1 MLRPLIAG
9 ASEGV
14 RAALSTFIP
23 LALIVLIAWATAGS
37 LSGAMSDAVRGSFWV
52 WLGAHHLTFSLSL
65 PPSGLPGALSFL
77 PLGALLFPFI
87 AFRGALNRLH
97 RLFGQFGQVDPTR
110 ALNAA
115 QRQAIIALFLSYSLI
130 MIAASL
136 ASRSPQ
142 VHPRWWWAP
151 LIVGLLIFAAEF
163 TLTTPNDSVNGL
175 KSRSLL
181 RDLFRIALIL
191 IGGLLGIGA
200 LCYSFSLALHFS
212 VVRDL
217 YAVLD
222 AGIIGG
228 ALLTILALLT
238 LPNMAIS
245 ALSYLMGSGFAIGS
259 GTLVSP
265 GVHQL
270 NEIPAFPLLGAV
282 PTQTHPYLYLGALIG
297 IGAGVFVMTIVQ
309 RTSIGEVRF
318 GIIIYPLFLTLL
330 IFLLTLLSNGS
341 LLGGDLTTVGPSL
354 WQFPLLFLI
363 ELSAGMGIKVAYD
376 KWGPK

>member
-1 MLRPLIAG
+1 MARPLIAG

-37 LSGAMSDAVRGSFWV
+37 LSGQMSDALRGSFWV
-52 WLGAHHLTFSLSL
+52 WLGAHHLTFSLAL

-87 AFRGALNRLH
+87 AFRGALNRIS
-97 RLFGQFGQVDPTR
+97 RQFGHRDDHSKIVR
-110 ALNAA
+110 K
-115 QRQAIIALFLSYSLI
+115 QRQAVVGFFLSYTALLI
-130 MIAASL
+130 FASL
-136 ASRSPQ
+136 GSRSPD

-151 LIVGLLIFAAEF
+151 LITLSLIGAAQF
-163 TLTTPNDSVNGL
+163 SLTVTSGAPSLRRDL
-175 KSRSLL
+175 TRISLL
-181 RDLFRIALIL
+181 V
-191 IGGLLGIGA
+191 IGALLGIGA
-200 LCYSFSLALHFS
+200 LAYSLSLLFHFA

-228 ALLTILALLT
+228 VLLTILGILT

-245 ALSYLMGSGFAIGS
+245 ALSYLLGSGFSIGS

-265 GVHQL
+265 GIHRL
-270 NEIPAFPLLGAV
+270 NEIPAFPLLGAI
-282 PTQTHPYLYLGALIG
+282 PTDTHPYFYLGAFIG
-297 IGAGVFVMTIVQ
+297 VGTGIFVMTILK
-309 RTSIGEVRF
+309 RTSLREIRF
-318 GIIIYPLFLTLL
+318 GYFLYPVILTAA

-341 LLGGDLTTVGPSL
+341 VLGGALSTIGPSL
-354 WQFPLLFLI
+354 WQFPLLFLAQ
-363 ELSAGMGIKVAYD
+363 LSVGMGAKIAYD

>member
-1 MLRPLIAG
+1 MVRPLIAG

-23 LALIVLIAWATAGS
+23 LALIVLVAWATAGS
-37 LSGAMSDAVRGSFWV
+37 LSGEMSDAIRGSFWV
-52 WLGAHHLTFSLSL
+52 WLGAHHLTFSLAL
-65 PPSGLPGALSFL
+65 PPSGIPGALSFL
-77 PLGALLFPFI
+77 PLGALIFPFI

-97 RLFGQFGQVDPTR
+97 RQFDTSR
-110 ALNAA
+110 TLNAS
-115 QRQAIIALFLSYSLI
+115 QRQGIIGFFLSYSLI
-130 MIAASL
+130 MIIASL

-151 LIVGLLIFAAEF
+151 LIVTLLIIVAEF
-163 TLTTPNDSVNGL
+163 SLLAPNDARSGRR
-175 KSRSLL
+175 SGIRSLL
-181 RDLFRIALIL
+181 RDLARISLIV
-191 IGGLLGIGA
+191 IGSLLGIGSFF
-200 LCYSFSLALHFS
+200 YSLSLAFHFS

-228 ALLTILALLT
+228 VLLTILSILT

-245 ALSYLMGSGFAIGS
+245 ALSYLIGSGFAIGS

-265 GVHQL
+265 GIHQL
-270 NEIPAFPLLGAV
+270 NEIPVFPLLGAI
-282 PTQTHPYLYLGALIG
+282 PTQPHPYLYLGALIG
-297 IGAGVFVMTIVQ
+297 IGAGIFVMTIVR
-309 RTSIGEVRF
+309 RTAIADFRF
-318 GIIIYPLFLTLL
+318 AIVLYPFALAFL

-341 LLGGDLTTVGPSL
+341 VLGGALTSVGPSL
-354 WQFPLLFLI
+354 WQFPLLFLL
-363 ELSAGMGIKVAYD
+363 ELSAGMGIKLAYN

>member
-1 MLRPLIAG
+1 MVRPLIAG

-23 LALIVLIAWATAGS
+23 LALIVLVAWATAGS
-37 LSGAMSDAVRGSFWV
+37 LSGEMSDAIRGSFWV
-52 WLGAHHLTFSLSL
+52 WLGAHHLTFSLAL
-65 PPSGLPGALSFL
+65 PPSGIPGALSFL
-77 PLGALLFPFI
+77 PLGALIFPFI

-97 RLFGQFGQVDPTR
+97 RQFDASRT
-110 ALNAA
+110 LNAS
-115 QRQAIIALFLSYSLI
+115 QRQGIIGFFLSYSLI
-130 MIAASL
+130 MIVASL

-151 LIVGLLIFAAEF
+151 LIVTLLIIVAEF
-163 TLTTPNDSVNGL
+163 SLLAPNDARSGRR
-175 KSRSLL
+175 SGIRSLL
-181 RDLFRIALIL
+181 RDLARISLIV
-191 IGGLLGIGA
+191 IGSLLGIGSFF
-200 LCYSFSLALHFS
+200 YSLSLAFHFS

-228 ALLTILALLT
+228 VLLTIISILT

-245 ALSYLMGSGFAIGS
+245 ALSYLIGSGFAIGS

-265 GVHQL
+265 GIHQL
-270 NEIPAFPLLGAV
+270 NEIPAFPLLGAI
-282 PTQTHPYLYLGALIG
+282 PTQPHPYLYLGALIG
-297 IGAGVFVMTIVQ
+297 IGAGIFVMTVVRRTAIADFRFAIVL
-309 RTSIGEVRF
+309 
-318 GIIIYPLFLTLL
+318 YPFALAFL

-341 LLGGDLTTVGPSL
+341 VLGGALTSVGPSL
-354 WQFPLLFLI
+354 WQFPLLFLL
-363 ELSAGMGIKVAYD
+363 ELSAGIGIKLAYD